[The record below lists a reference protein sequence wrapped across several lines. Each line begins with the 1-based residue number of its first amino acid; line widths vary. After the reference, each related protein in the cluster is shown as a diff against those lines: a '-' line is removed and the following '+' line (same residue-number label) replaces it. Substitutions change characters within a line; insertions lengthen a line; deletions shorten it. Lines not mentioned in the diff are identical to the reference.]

1 MWRYSDF
8 RVATQNACIYSCRRN
23 TQGWMHL
30 FTYQTLR
37 WNAAGSCWLTRT
49 FPITH
54 NKRANGAERSI
65 CSLFCVCY
73 ISYEMSGIQGHRIQ
87 QSNCLAT
94 VLKMGKRR
102 SSETPKVWDIVRIS
116 TAITAKVTNHILAR
130 FSSRL
135 KQLTGVRGRDKSFP
149 EKVSRQI
156 SNSQH
161 DLFDSSPLAELGN
174 KLSGEKTQ
182 GIDKIKS
189 HHNSLGPSVLG

>member
-1 MWRYSDF
+1 MALWCYSDF

-30 FTYQTLR
+30 CTYQTLR

-65 CSLFCVCY
+65 CSLSCVCY

-94 VLKMGKRR
+94 VLKKKWVREDHLRHQKYEILCGFQQLSQLKWLITSLHNFLPAWSNWQELEEEISPSLRKSQGK
-102 SSETPKVWDIVRIS
+102 SQTHNM
-116 TAITAKVTNHILAR
+116 TC
-130 FSSRL
+130 
-135 KQLTGVRGRDKSFP
+135 LTL
-149 EKVSRQI
+149 
-156 SNSQH
+156 H
-161 DLFDSSPLAELGN
+161 L
-174 KLSGEKTQ
+174 
-182 GIDKIKS
+182 
-189 HHNSLGPSVLG
+189 